1 MATGTSQRRL
11 AALPA
16 LSRIAAAWPL
26 QPIAQ
31 RLSQVVVVIDES
43 VLLLASASNDMSP
56 EARTCPMNVY
66 NKPPVEQCTAVAQ
79 CFRIRLYR
87 RQVASKSGRDHNVIA
102 M

>member
-31 RLSQVVVVIDES
+31 RLSQIVVVIDES

-56 EARTCPMNVY
+56 EARTCPMNIATCRTVCSSAY
-66 NKPPVEQCTAVAQ
+66 ASACTAVRSLQRADM
-79 CFRIRLYR
+79 I
-87 RQVASKSGRDHNVIA
+87 K